1 MKIEE
6 DELRIYEV
14 EALHK
19 ELLNAFN
26 QSEISIDMANVK
38 KVDMSVIQL
47 FVSMQKSCK
56 KEDKSFKLLNV
67 NEEVSTLF
75 KSAACGFLLGA
86 NDE

>member
-6 DELRIYEV
+6 NELRIYEV
-14 EALHK
+14 EDLHE
-19 ELLNAFN
+19 ELLSEFD
-26 QSEISIDMANVK
+26 QTEISVDMSRVN

-47 FVSMQKSCK
+47 FVSMHKSCK